1 VRYGKGV
8 DLISTNR
15 PIFCITP
22 TVYQHANAKFAIVKK
37 IIGYLRRYYSEDF
50 NGKVFLGIF
59 VFTGI
64 GVWFNY
70 FHPWLL
76 ETKMR
81 LSWKPSLNLYFFLL
95 FAVPYLGS
103 FLIQSLFTKDYNLL
117 KNRDFWLISIFAILI
132 FTLRS
137 TSHLY
142 AQGVYTKFQDLPLAL
157 YWYKIGVSF
166 FRMSIVLIPIFFLWY
181 FRDRKE
187 QPLYGFTLKNYD
199 TRPYLVMLAV
209 MIPLIAW
216 ASFQADFL
224 STYPRGG
231 ELPGLSLLNKADHK
245 YFALYEFVYGIDFVF
260 IEFFFRGFLILALAR
275 IAGPGVILPM
285 ASFYVFI
292 HFGKPMGETIS
303 SFFGGT
309 LLGIIAYYS
318 RSIAGGIIVHMGIA
332 WMMEAGALLSKIY
345 K

>member
-1 VRYGKGV
+1 
-8 DLISTNR
+8 
-15 PIFCITP
+15 
-22 TVYQHANAKFAIVKK
+22 
-37 IIGYLRRYYSEDF
+37 
-50 NGKVFLGIF
+50 
-59 VFTGI
+59 
-64 GVWFNY
+64 
-70 FHPWLL
+70 
-76 ETKMR
+76 
-81 LSWKPSLNLYFFLL
+81 
-95 FAVPYLGS
+95 
-103 FLIQSLFTKDYNLL
+103 
-117 KNRDFWLISIFAILI
+117 
-132 FTLRS
+132 
-137 TSHLY
+137 
-142 AQGVYTKFQDLPLAL
+142 
-157 YWYKIGVSF
+157 
-166 FRMSIVLIPIFFLWY
+166 
-181 FRDRKE
+181 
-187 QPLYGFTLKNYD
+187 
-199 TRPYLVMLAV
+199 MLAV

-231 ELPGLSLLNKADHK
+231 ALPGLSLLNKADHK